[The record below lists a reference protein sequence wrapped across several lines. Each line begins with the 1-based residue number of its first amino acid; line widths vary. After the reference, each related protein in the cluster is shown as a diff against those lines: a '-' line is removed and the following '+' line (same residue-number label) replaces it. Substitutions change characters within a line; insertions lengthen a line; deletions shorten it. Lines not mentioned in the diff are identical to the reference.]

1 MTRPPKR
8 RLMIIGKEV
17 RINRAK
23 KIKVSID
30 RLMMARLLQAGLVQ
44 LTTNLDY
51 DPIGHFLYL
60 TVDTEALKEL
70 TEEFMLPTLQAF
82 DKLWVYTCVKRPL
95 HVTLAYGG

>member
-1 MTRPPKR
+1 
-8 RLMIIGKEV
+8 
-17 RINRAK
+17 
-23 KIKVSID
+23 
-30 RLMMARLLQAGLVQ
+30 MMARLLQAGLVQ